1 MLKVIQS
8 PAKYL
13 QGPDAAVLFGQ
24 YAKNLAESFFVIA
37 DDFVMKLAGEKVVNG
52 LQSHDI
58 RCHAERFNG
67 ECSHAEINRLMAIL
81 QKQGCRGV
89 VGIGGGKTL
98 DTAKAIG
105 YYQKLPVV
113 VIPTIASTDA
123 PTSALSVIYTEAGEF
138 EEYLIYPKNPDMVVM
153 DTAIIAKAPVRLLV
167 SGMGDALSTW
177 FEAKACYDARATS
190 MAGGRS
196 TEAALSLARLCYD
209 TLLAE
214 GEKARLAAQAGVV
227 TEALERIIEANT
239 YLSGI
244 GFESSGLAAA
254 HAIHNGFTILEECHH
269 LYHGEKVA
277 FGTLAQLVLQ
287 NSPMDEIETVLGFCQ
302 RVGLPVTLAQMGVKE
317 GIDAKIAA
325 VAKATCAEGET
336 IHNMPFTVTADLVEE
351 ALFSLEVTSRRV
363 RAEHGLPEPKLYRAE
378 H

>member
-13 QGPDAAVLFGQ
+13 QGPDASTLFGQ
-24 YAKNLAESFFVIA
+24 YAKNLADSFFVIA
-37 DDFVMKLAGEKVVNG
+37 DDFVMKLAGEKVLNG
-52 LQSHDI
+52 LHSHDI
-58 RCHAERFNG
+58 SCHAERFNG
-67 ECSHAEINRLMAIL
+67 ECSHVEINRLIAIL
-81 QKQGCRGV
+81 KQHGCRGV

-190 MAGGRS
+190 MAGGQS

-317 GIDAKIAA
+317 GIDEKIAA

-336 IHNMPFTVTADLVEE
+336 IHNMPFAVTPESVHAAILTADLLGQQWL
-351 ALFSLEVTSRRV
+351 AR
-363 RAEHGLPEPKLYRAE
+363 
-378 H
+378 

>member
-190 MAGGRS
+190 MAGGQS

-214 GEKARLAAQAGVV
+214 GEKGPSGGAGRGSDRS
-227 TEALERIIEANT
+227 A
-239 YLSGI
+239 G
-244 GFESSGLAAA
+244 A
-254 HAIHNGFTILEECHH
+254 HHRGEH
-269 LYHGEKVA
+269 L
-277 FGTLAQLVLQ
+277 
-287 NSPMDEIETVLGFCQ
+287 PQ
-302 RVGLPVTLAQMGVKE
+302 RHWL
-317 GIDAKIAA
+317 
-325 VAKATCAEGET
+325 
-336 IHNMPFTVTADLVEE
+336 
-351 ALFSLEVTSRRV
+351 
-363 RAEHGLPEPKLYRAE
+363 
-378 H
+378 

>member
-1 MLKVIQS
+1 MKKVMISPSKYVQGENELCNLGEYVKAFGNKALLISSKDDQGRVQS
-8 PAKYL
+8 LLDEAKQRSPFEL
-13 QGPDAAVLFGQ
+13 LSGGF
-24 YAKNLAESFFVIA
+24 NL
-37 DDFVMKLAGEKVVNG
+37 
-52 LQSHDI
+52 
-58 RCHAERFNG
+58 
-67 ECSHAEINRLMAIL
+67 ECSWAEVKRLKAVVEAE
-81 QKQGCRGV
+81 GCDV
-89 VGIGGGKTL
+89 VIGLGGGKSL
-98 DTAKAIG
+98 DTAKACAHLT
-105 YYQKLPVV
+105 KKPVIIV
-113 VIPTIASTDA
+113 PTIASTDA

-190 MAGGRS
+190 MAGGQS

-336 IHNMPFTVTADLVEE
+336 IHNMPFAVTPESVHAAILTADLLGQQWL
-351 ALFSLEVTSRRV
+351 AR
-363 RAEHGLPEPKLYRAE
+363 
-378 H
+378 

>member
-13 QGPDAAVLFGQ
+13 QGPDASTLFGQ
-24 YAKNLAESFFVIA
+24 YAKNLADSFFVIA
-37 DDFVMKLAGEKVVNG
+37 DDFVMKLAGEKVLEG
-52 LQSHDI
+52 LHSHNI
-58 RCHAERFNG
+58 SCHAERFNG
-67 ECSHAEINRLMAIL
+67 ECSHVEINRLIAIL
-81 QKQGCRGV
+81 KQHGCRGV

-167 SGMGDALSTW
+167 AGMGDALSTW
-177 FEAKACYDARATS
+177 FEAKACFDARATS
-190 MAGGRS
+190 MAGGQS
-196 TEAALSLARLCYD
+196 TAAALSLARLCYD

-227 TEALERIIEANT
+227 TDALERIVEANT

-287 NSPMDEIETVLGFCQ
+287 NSPMEEIETVLGFCQ
-302 RVGLPVTLAQMGVKE
+302 KVGLPVTLVQMGVKE
-317 GIDAKIAA
+317 GIEGKIQA
-325 VAKATCAEGET
+325 VAQATCAEGET
-336 IHNMPFTVTADLVEE
+336 IHNMPFPVTADSVYAAILT
-351 ALFSLEVTSRRV
+351 ADLLGQQWLAR
-363 RAEHGLPEPKLYRAE
+363 
-378 H
+378 